1 MTDFIQNFHFLRPW
15 VLLFFILPIIFYFK
29 KIGLKNLY
37 SSWENICDKNLLD
50 FLLSDKARHKK
61 ISIGKYF
68 YTGLIAAIIA
78 AAGPSWKK
86 IEIPTFVIENPSMIV
101 LSLAQDMQLTD
112 VSPSRLGR
120 SKFIIS
126 DIADS
131 LPEGQFGLEVYSQ
144 EPYVITPLT
153 DDVKIIKSLLPQ
165 ITPDIVPDQ
174 GDRLDRAIDLAIER
188 FKSAGY
194 SSGNIILFASDIGQ
208 RFDLALEKAEAAA
221 KLKYSLNIFDAS
233 FYGNDKLQLLAE
245 KGNGLYMSIK
255 NPDISKLVGKV
266 KTENQDKIA
275 LSQNLRSTFLDYG
288 YYLVFICLIC
298 MMPFF
303 RRGLLILFLCCF
315 SLQAHAGLFM
325 NNNQEGLSLFEQQQY
340 DKALEKFDNSL
351 WKGVTLYKMDKQ
363 EEALKEFSKEKTDKN
378 LYNAGVILTKMCKY
392 EEALKMFNEALELN
406 PKNEDA
412 TYNKKVL
419 EELFEKAK
427 EDPSVLKCQD
437 EQEQQ
442 QQQQQ
447 QNQNQQNNSEN
458 NQNQEENQGDQN
470 QDQNQ
475 NQDRQQG
482 QQQQSGQQN
491 QQDENNDNSQQNN
504 NDQQQQSQEN
514 SSDKNNSENEQ
525 NQNQQQSEQQQSDQ
539 QNDEQQKNE
548 DSSQNKENNDKED
561 NSSNQ
566 QSTADNDQNQK
577 PDEKGNQPD
586 KANNDDGD
594 EQKSQNKEGNDSNGS
609 EMQEEEVEAQVMNA
623 KEGDDDTEYNE
634 EALALQRRYREIP
647 EDVGGLLREFI
658 RKEYRKDR
666 YHDENN

>member
-233 FYGNDKLQLLAE
+233 FSGNDKLQLLAE

-266 KTENQDKIA
+266 KTENQDKVA

-442 QQQQQ
+442 QQQQ
-447 QNQNQQNNSEN
+447 NQNQQNNSEN
-458 NQNQEENQGDQN
+458 NQNQEENQSDQN

-475 NQDRQQG
+475 NQDRQQE

-594 EQKSQNKEGNDSNGS
+594 EQKSQNKEGNDNNGS

>member
-15 VLLFFILPIIFYFK
+15 VLLFLLLPIIFYFK
-29 KIGLKNLY
+29 KIGLKNLS
-37 SSWENICDKNLLD
+37 SSWENICDKNLLN
-50 FLLSDKARHKK
+50 FLLSDKGNHKK

-78 AAGPSWKK
+78 AAGPTWKK

-112 VSPSRLGR
+112 ISPSRLGR

-126 DIADS
+126 DIADN

-153 DDVKIIKSLLPQ
+153 DDIKIIKSLLPQ

-208 RFDLALEKAEAAA
+208 RFDLALKKVEEAA
-221 KLKYSLNIFDAS
+221 KLKYNINIFDAS
-233 FYGNDKLQLLAE
+233 FSGNDKLQLLAE
-245 KGNGLYMSIK
+245 KGNGVYMSIK
-255 NPDISKLVGKV
+255 NPDLSKLINKI
-266 KTENQDKIA
+266 KTENQDKVA

-288 YYLVFICLIC
+288 YYLVFLCLIC

-315 SLQAHAGLFM
+315 SLQAQAGLFL
-325 NNNQEGLSLFEQQQY
+325 NNNQEGLSLFEKQ
-340 DKALEKFDNSL
+340 KFEEALGKFDNSL
-351 WKGVTLYKMDKQ
+351 WKGITLYKMDKS

-378 LYNAGVILTKMCKY
+378 LYNSGVILTKMCKY
-392 EEALKMFNEALELN
+392 EEALKMFSEALELN
-406 PKNEDA
+406 PENEDA
-412 TYNKKVL
+412 SYNKKVL
-419 EELFEKAK
+419 EDLFEKAK
-427 EDPSVLKCQD
+427 KDPSVLKCED
-437 EQEQQ
+437 EQQ
-442 QQQQQ
+442 QQQN

-458 NQNQEENQGDQN
+458 NENQQDNQSN

-475 NQDRQQG
+475 NKD
-482 QQQQSGQQN
+482 QQQSDQQN
-491 QQDENNDNSQQNN
+491 KQDENNDNSQQNN
-504 NDQQQQSQEN
+504 DEQQQSQEN

-525 NQNQQQSEQQQSDQ
+525 NQNQQQSEQQQSSDRQDDDQ
-539 QNDEQQKNE
+539 QKEENSPQNNENDKN
-548 DSSQNKENNDKED
+548 KED
-561 NSSNQ
+561 NNSNQ
-566 QSTADNDQNQK
+566 QDTADNDQNQK
-577 PDEKGNQPD
+577 PEEQGNQPD
-586 KANNDDGD
+586 KANNDTGD
-594 EQKSQNKEGNDSNGS
+594 EQKSQNKNGEDNKGS
-609 EMQEEEVEAQVMNA
+609 EMQEEEVDAQVMNA
-623 KEGDDDTEYNE
+623 KQGDDDTEYNE

-658 RKEYRKDR
+658 KKEYRKDR

>member
-15 VLLFFILPIIFYFK
+15 VLLFLLLPIIFYFK
-29 KIGLKNLY
+29 KIGLKNLS
-37 SSWENICDKNLLD
+37 SSWENICDKNLLN
-50 FLLSDKARHKK
+50 FLLSDKGNHKK

-112 VSPSRLGR
+112 ISPSRLGR

-126 DIADS
+126 DIADN

-153 DDVKIIKSLLPQ
+153 DDIKIIKSLLPQ

-174 GDRLDRAIDLAIER
+174 GDRLDRAIDLAVER

-208 RFDLALEKAEAAA
+208 RFDLALKKVEDAA
-221 KLKYSLNIFDAS
+221 KLKYNINIFDAS
-233 FYGNDKLQLLAE
+233 FSGNEKLKLLAE
-245 KGNGLYMSIK
+245 KGNGVYMSIK
-255 NPDISKLVGKV
+255 NPDLNKLITKI
-266 KTENQDKIA
+266 KTETQDKVA

-288 YYLVFICLIC
+288 YYLVFLCLIC

-315 SLQAHAGLFM
+315 SLQAQADLFL
-325 NNNQEGLSLFEQQQY
+325 NNNQEGLSLFEKQKY
-340 DKALEKFDNSL
+340 EEALGKFDNSL
-351 WKGVTLYKMDKQ
+351 WKGITLYKMDKS

-378 LYNAGVILTKMCKY
+378 LYNSGVILTKMCKY
-392 EEALKMFNEALELN
+392 EEALKMFSEALELN
-406 PKNEDA
+406 PENEDA
-412 TYNKKVL
+412 SYNKKVL
-419 EELFEKAK
+419 EDLFEKAK
-427 EDPSVLKCQD
+427 TDPSVLKCED
-437 EQEQQ
+437 EQQ
-442 QQQQQ
+442 QQQQN

-458 NQNQEENQGDQN
+458 NENQQDNQSN

-475 NQDRQQG
+475 NKD
-482 QQQQSGQQN
+482 QQQSDQQN
-491 QQDENNDNSQQNN
+491 KQDENNDDSQQNN
-504 NDQQQQSQEN
+504 DEQQQPQEN

-525 NQNQQQSEQQQSDQ
+525 NKNQQQSEQQQSDRQDDSQQKEKNSQ
-539 QNDEQQKNE
+539 QNNE
-548 DSSQNKENNDKED
+548 DAKNKED
-561 NSSNQ
+561 NKSNQ
-566 QSTADNDQNQK
+566 QSTADSNQNQK
-577 PDEKGNQPD
+577 PEEQGNQPD
-586 KANNDDGD
+586 KANNDKGD
-594 EQKSQNKEGNDSNGS
+594 EQKSQNKNGEDNNGS
-609 EMQEEEVEAQVMNA
+609 EMQEEEVDAQVMNA
-623 KEGDDDTEYNE
+623 KQGDDNTEYNE

-658 RKEYRKDR
+658 KKEYRKDR

>member
-15 VLLFFILPIIFYFK
+15 VLLFFILPVIFYFK

-37 SSWENICDKNLLD
+37 SSWENICDKNLLN
-50 FLLSDKARHKK
+50 FLLIDKAHHKK
-61 ISIGKYF
+61 ISVGKYF

-78 AAGPSWKK
+78 AAGPTWKK
-86 IEIPTFVIENPSMIV
+86 IEIPSFVVENPSMIV

-112 VSPSRLGR
+112 ITPTRLGR

-174 GDRLDRAIDLAIER
+174 GDRLDRAIDLAVER

-208 RFDLALEKAEAAA
+208 RFDLALKKVEEAA
-221 KLKYSLNIFDAS
+221 KLKYNINIFDAS
-233 FYGNDKLQLLAE
+233 FSGNDKLQLLAE

-255 NPDISKLVGKV
+255 NPDISRLVAKF
-266 KTENQDKIA
+266 KAENQDKIT

-325 NNNQEGLSLFEQQQY
+325 NNNQEGLSLFEKQQY
-340 DKALEKFDNSL
+340 DKAFEKFDNSL
-351 WKGVTLYKMDKQ
+351 WKGITLYKMDKK

-378 LYNAGVILTKMCKY
+378 LYNSGVILTKMCKY
-392 EEALKMFNEALELN
+392 EEALKMFNEVLELN
-406 PKNEDA
+406 PENEDA

-442 QQQQQ
+442 QQQ
-447 QNQNQQNNSEN
+447 NQNQQNNSEN
-458 NQNQEENQGDQN
+458 NQNQEENQNN

-475 NQDRQQG
+475 NQDQQQD
-482 QQQQSGQQN
+482 QQQQGSDQQD
-491 QQDENNDNSQQNN
+491 QQDENKDNSQQNN
-504 NDQQQQSQEN
+504 DEQQQEQSQEN
-514 SSDKNNSENEQ
+514 SSDENNQENEQ
-525 NQNQQQSEQQQSDQ
+525 NQEQQQSEQQQSDQ
-539 QNDEQQKNE
+539 QKDDQQKNE
-548 DSSQNKENNDKED
+548 NSPQNSENDKNNED

-566 QSTADNDQNQK
+566 QSTADNDQNQQ
-577 PDEKGNQPD
+577 PEEQGNQPD
-586 KANNDDGD
+586 KANNDNGD
-594 EQKSQNKEGNDSNGS
+594 EQKSQNKEGDDNNGS

-623 KEGDDDTEYNE
+623 KEGNDDTEYNE

>member
-15 VLLFFILPIIFYFK
+15 VLLFFILPVIFYFK

-78 AAGPSWKK
+78 AAGPTWKK
-86 IEIPTFVIENPSMIV
+86 IEIPTFVIENPSMVV

-112 VSPSRLGR
+112 ISPSRLGR

-174 GDRLDRAIDLAIER
+174 GDRLDRAIDLATER

-208 RFDLALEKAEAAA
+208 RFDLALKKAEEAA

-233 FYGNDKLQLLAE
+233 FSGNDKLQLLAE

-255 NPDISKLVGKV
+255 NPDISKLIGKI
-266 KTENQDKIA
+266 KTENQDKVA

-303 RRGLLILFLCCF
+303 RRGLLVLFLCCF

-351 WKGVTLYKMDKQ
+351 WKGITLYKMDKQ

-412 TYNKKVL
+412 SYNIRVL

-442 QQQQQ
+442 QQQE
-447 QNQNQQNNSEN
+447 QNQQNNSEN
-458 NQNQEENQGDQN
+458 EQNQEEEQN
-470 QDQNQ
+470 NQ
-475 NQDRQQG
+475 NQDKNQDQQ
-482 QQQQSGQQN
+482 QQQQSDQQE
-491 QQDENNDNSQQNN
+491 QQDENKDNSQQNN
-504 NDQQQQSQEN
+504 DEQQQSQEK
-514 SSDKNNSENEQ
+514 SSDKNNSGDEQ
-525 NQNQQQSEQQQSDQ
+525 SQEQQQSEQQQSDQ
-539 QNDEQQKNE
+539 KNNEQQKNE
-548 DSSQNKENNDKED
+548 NSSQNKENNSKED

-566 QSTADNDQNQK
+566 QSTADNDQNPK

-586 KANNDDGD
+586 KANNDNGD
-594 EQKSQNKEGNDSNGS
+594 EQKSQNKEGEDNNGS

-634 EALALQRRYREIP
+634 EALALKRRYREIP